1 MQVHSL
7 CSNFIYAPQKRPSR
21 LRNPLCRIRNPLW
34 QSRHLRPNRPPNR
47 QGQKRSFGRQ
57 RAAPCGGL
65 RRLPLCHRVV
75 NAAGRLVPG
84 WAAQADLLRDEGVEL
99 KDETHIC
106 LKRYQWDC

>member
-7 CSNFIYAPQKRPSR
+7 CSNFIYAPKKRLPSLPNSFR
-21 LRNPLCRIRNPLW
+21 RIRNPHR
-34 QSRHLRPNRPPNR
+34 QSRHLRPNRPSNW
-47 QGQKRSFGRQ
+47 QGQKRPPGRQ

-65 RRLPLCHRVV
+65 RRLSLSPVV

-99 KDETHIC
+99 KDETHVC